1 MTSDEPIRFL
11 IVRAESPCRVRD
23 LHCWVDLAPGE
34 ICTAHRVRFDDDQQL
49 RELQHATGVTTVI
62 EVRVLGT
69 DILHLREVVLTPT
82 LGLLLILSPPV
93 DEDEDDDEELQASSH
108 FLRGEPTP
116 SGPIAFF
123 GGESGDLPVHPKVSV
138 QLGAP

>member
-49 RELQHATGVTTVI
+49 REWAPSSI